1 MATGE
6 GVRTCSVSLLVVG
19 SVAYDSV
26 DTPAGRCS
34 EALGGS
40 AVYFSIASSYFAPTS
55 LVGVVGQDFRDEH
68 LRILKEHSVDTA
80 NLEVRPGRTFR
91 WSGVYGAEDVNTRDT
106 LDTQLNVFADFSP
119 RLSPEVVRAPY
130 LFLANI
136 DPELQIDVLAQME
149 SRPRLVA
156 LDTMDFW
163 IDGKRELLER
173 AVRSADVLF
182 MDAGETRSFAGEPNL
197 VRAAEAILAL
207 GPTAVVVKRGEHGSL
222 LFFEDGSVFSA
233 PAFPLRNVVDPTGA
247 GDSFAGGFL
256 GYLSATHDLNGDGLR
271 RAAVVGSVMGSFAVE
286 SFSTDRIGSLTRTE
300 IRTRLEA
307 MTELSR
313 FLPLWEG
320 EALPWRTDGAS
331 MEN

>member
-1 MATGE
+1 MRTG
-6 GVRTCSVSLLVVG
+6 SVSLLVVG

-26 DTPAGRCS
+26 ETPTGRCS

-55 LVGVVGQDFRDEH
+55 LVGVVGEDFRDEH
-68 LRILKEHSVDTA
+68 LQMLEEHSVDTA

-91 WSGVYGAEDVNTRDT
+91 WSGVYGAEDVNSRDT

-119 RLSPEVVRAPY
+119 RLAPEVARAPY

-163 IDGKRELLER
+163 IDGKGELLER

-197 VRAAEAILAL
+197 VRAAEATLAL
-207 GPTAVVVKRGEHGSL
+207 GPTAVVVKRGEHGAL

-233 PAFPLRNVVDPTGA
+233 PAFPLRSVVDPTGA

-256 GYLSATHDLNGDGLR
+256 GYLSATQDLSDAGFR

-286 SFSTDRIGSLTRTE
+286 SFSTGRIGSLTRPE
-300 IRTRLEA
+300 IQTRFEA
-307 MTELSR
+307 VTRLSR
-313 FLPLWEG
+313 FTPLGDG
-320 EALPWRTDGAS
+320 ETLPWRAVGAS
-331 MEN
+331 MES

>member
-1 MATGE
+1 M
-6 GVRTCSVSLLVVG
+6 SLLVVG

-26 DTPAGRCS
+26 RTPAGRCS
-34 EALGGS
+34 GALGGS
-40 AVYFSIASSYFAPTS
+40 AVYFSIAGSYFAPTS
-55 LVGVVGQDFRDEH
+55 LVGVVGEDFRDEH
-68 LRILKEHSVDTA
+68 LKMLNERSIDTT

-91 WSGVYGAEDVNTRDT
+91 WSGVYGAEDVNTRET

-119 RLSPEVVRAPY
+119 RLGLQSRRAPY

-136 DPELQIDVLAQME
+136 DPELQIDVLEQME

-173 AVRSADVLF
+173 AARSADVLF
-182 MDAGETRSFAGEPNL
+182 MDAGETRSFAREPNL
-197 VRAAEAILAL
+197 VRAAEAALAM
-207 GPTAVVVKRGEHGSL
+207 GPATVVVKRGEHGAL
-222 LFFEDGSVFSA
+222 LFKEGSVFSA
-233 PAFPLRNVVDPTGA
+233 PAFPLRSVVDPTGA

-256 GYLSATHDLNGDGLR
+256 GYLSATNDLSDDGFR

-286 SFSTDRIGSLTRTE
+286 SFSTGRIGSLTRTE
-300 IRTRLEA
+300 VQTRFEA
-307 MTELSR
+307 ITRLSR
-313 FLPLWEG
+313 FAPLRDG

-331 MEN
+331 IDIGGEVDDQDC